1 MSQSSGTGAA
11 HGPVAID
18 ELIALEITR
27 TQAPPGDVDRA
38 IRFLASARGRD
49 PKAYQAL
56 PRRMRRLV
64 DLLIAA

>member
-1 MSQSSGTGAA
+1 MSQIPAAGVA
-11 HGPVAID
+11 HGPIAID
-18 ELIALEITR
+18 DLIALEITR

>member
-1 MSQSSGTGAA
+1 MDRLSVADIA
-11 HGPVAID
+11 HGRTAIND
-18 ELIALEITR
+18 LIARELAR
-27 TQAPPGDVDRA
+27 TQAAPGDAV
-38 IRFLASARGRD
+38 RFLASARGRD